1 MTVTKF
7 SVFNKQK
14 IDFKIEPL
22 FFGQGRNIQEYAD
35 PKYPSFVKL
44 DEEMESLFWRPSE
57 VSLQKD
63 RVDFKAM
70 SADPQFIFTANLQ
83 YQILLDSIQGRSP
96 LLTLLPIVTNPEL
109 EACIISWGFFEK
121 IHSKSYTYMI
131 RNLFSDPSVILNP
144 ILDIPEIIERAE
156 SIGEYYDAAHV
167 LIMQWINNPE
177 SVDKRALYKAVYLAL
192 ISVNVLEGIR
202 FYVSFACNFAFG
214 ENKVMEGSSKIMGL
228 IARDEAK
235 HLTITQ
241 HIIRSLRNGDEG
253 QFWVEII
260 EECEAEVIQ
269 IFSLAGQQEKAWA
282 TYLFKGRSMLGL
294 TESILHTFID
304 HMTNKRSRALKYPSI
319 YPNTPNPLTW
329 IDGWL
334 NSRGVQEAPQETE
347 KESYLI
353 GKVDTNVSDD
363 DFLEFQ
369 F

>member
-1 MTVTKF
+1 MSF
-7 SVFNKQK
+7 SVFNKEK
-14 IDFKIEPL
+14 IDFKKEPL

-35 PKYPSFVKL
+35 PKYPNFVKL

-70 SADPQFIFTANLQ
+70 SADPQFIFVANLQ

-96 LLTLLPIVTNPEL
+96 LLMLLPIVTNPEL
-109 EACIISWGFFEK
+109 EACVISWGFFEK

-131 RNLFSDPSVILNP
+131 RNLFADPSIILNP
-144 ILDIPEIIERAE
+144 ILDIPEIIERAQ
-156 SIGEYYDAAHV
+156 SIGEYYDAANV
-167 LIMQWINNPE
+167 LIQQWIVDPDGI
-177 SVDKRALYKAVYLAL
+177 DKRALYKAVYLAL
-192 ISVNVLEGIR
+192 VCVNVLEGIR

-228 IARDEAK
+228 IARDESK

-241 HIIRSLRNGDEG
+241 QIIRALASGSEG
-253 QFWVEII
+253 QLWVDVIAESEQDAIEI
-260 EECEAEVIQ
+260 
-269 IFSLAGQQEKAWA
+269 FKLAAWQEKAWA
-282 TYLFKGRSMLGL
+282 TYLFKNRSMLGL
-294 TESILHTFID
+294 TESILHTYID
-304 HMTNKRSRALKYPSI
+304 HMVNKRMRALKYTPAF
-319 YPNTPNPLTW
+319 PTTPNPLTW
-329 IDGWL
+329 MDGWL

-363 DFLEFQ
+363 DFAEFQ